1 MTTNEIAIK
10 ALKEKLWKCQ
20 QANGEM
26 AFVWAAQEEVVR
38 AAERLV
44 EGTGGVQ
51 TLKDA
56 LAVCKQTLSSPQ
68 APDTLR
74 DRITGAIAGFM
85 GARLAAQGQPCPER
99 GWSSANMAK
108 AIIATLGAADG
119 RSE

>member
-1 MTTNEIAIK
+1 MTSHEDAIK

-26 AFVWAAQEEVVR
+26 AFVWATQEEVVR

-56 LAVCKQTLSSPQ
+56 LAAYKQTLSSPQ
-68 APDTLR
+68 APDTLG
-74 DRITGAIAGFM
+74 DQITRAIEGCM
-85 GARLAAQGQPCPER
+85 AAVLGMPGQAEGER
-99 GWSSANMAK
+99 PWSSQDMAK
-108 AIIATLGAADG
+108 AIIAALGAADG

>member
-1 MTTNEIAIK
+1 MTSHEDAIK

-56 LAVCKQTLSSPQ
+56 LAAYKQTLSSPQ

-74 DRITGAIAGFM
+74 DRITVAIEGFM
-85 GARLAAQGQPCPER
+85 GARMASQGQPWPEM
-99 GWSSANMAK
+99 GCSSANMAK
-108 AIIATLGAADG
+108 AIITALGAADG

>member
-1 MTTNEIAIK
+1 MTSHEDAIK

-26 AFVWAAQEEVVR
+26 AFVWATQEEVVR

-56 LAVCKQTLSSPQ
+56 LAAYKQTLSSPQ
-68 APDTLR
+68 APDTLG
-74 DRITGAIAGFM
+74 DQIT
-85 GARLAAQGQPCPER
+85 R
-99 GWSSANMAK
+99 
-108 AIIATLGAADG
+108 AIITALGAADG